1 MSSLGMDKKQFMS
14 QEIRSLV
21 LHKDKIVTM
30 HPDWTLER
38 ALVKL
43 TRSGYT
49 SVPVINSQN
58 QVEGLISKTL
68 ILDFMSENQNINY
81 NDLPNYF
88 VHQAMNRNYMGIWE
102 NTPLSFALELMIDRA
117 YVPIIDKTN
126 VFMGI
131 LTRQAVLQKIL
142 NYFSES

>member
-14 QEIRSLV
+14 QDIRDLV
-21 LHKDKIVTM
+21 LQKDKIITM

-38 ALVKL
+38 ALIKL
-43 TRSGYT
+43 IRSGYT
-49 SVPVINSQN
+49 SVPVINSQD

-68 ILDFMSENQNINY
+68 ILDFMTENQNINY

-102 NTPLSFALELMIDRA
+102 NTPLSFALELMIDRP
-117 YVPIIDKTN
+117 YVPIIDQTN
-126 VFMGI
+126 TFIGI

-142 NYFSES
+142 AYLSEG